1 MRSYLV
7 FGLLAIAS
15 FLVVSPARA
24 QQDSGVGFGVKG
36 GWLYSSFSEAND
48 DFDNNNGWAAGLF
61 FGGNRDGVIGLQGEV
76 LYAKKGAKEGD
87 SAVDL
92 HYLEIPILA
101 RVNLGS
107 SNRNAGA
114 IVYAIGGPVLDVR
127 LKAQQNSLNVKDNYE
142 STDVGVIGGA
152 GVEISRFL
160 LEARYN
166 WGLRNILKS
175 GGGPA
180 TELKNR
186 SFAVLAGFRFN

>member
-1 MRSYLV
+1 MRSYFWL
-7 FGLLAIAS
+7 GLLAVS
-15 FLVVSPARA
+15 TLLVASPAQA
-24 QQDSGVGFGVKG
+24 QQGSGVGFGVKG

-48 DFDNNNGWAAGLF
+48 DFDNNAGWTAGVF
-61 FGGNRDGVIGLQGEV
+61 FGGNRDGVLGLQGEV

-101 RVNLGS
+101 RLNLGS
-107 SNRNAGA
+107 SNRNTGA
-114 IVYAIGGPVLDVR
+114 LLYAIGGPVLDVR
-127 LKAQQNSLNVKDNYE
+127 LKAEQDSFNVKDNYE
-142 STDVGVIGGA
+142 STDVGVIAGA

-175 GGGPA
+175 GGGPT

-186 SFAVLAGFRFN
+186 SFAVLAGLRFN